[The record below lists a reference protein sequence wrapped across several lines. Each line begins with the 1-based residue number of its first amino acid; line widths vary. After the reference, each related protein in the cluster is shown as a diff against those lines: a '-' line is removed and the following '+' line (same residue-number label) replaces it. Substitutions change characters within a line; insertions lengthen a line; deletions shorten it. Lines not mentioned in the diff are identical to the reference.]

1 MKRQQYCWR
10 FLSTNWLVRAH
21 KKALVLTR
29 AFIMFREGDYF
40 FAARSKDSMI
50 SAFADAA
57 SSQPSTLTHLPFSKS
72 L

>member
-1 MKRQQYCWR
+1 MIAGVFTLWPNQH
-10 FLSTNWLVRAH
+10 VRAH
-21 KKALVLTR
+21 KKALILTS
-29 AFIMFREGDYF
+29 AFIMPLKGDYF